1 MLKEYKKNAETF
13 NYLMSTL
20 KDSIKG
26 WDYFVNW
33 GKVYENIK
41 QIEIGLNLMN
51 YLIGK
56 DNIEEECKYLIGKYP
71 EIIRL
76 IPILLASRDSEFQ
89 ILSKEDIN
97 KYSRKEYNFKKVKNL
112 TKSDIENTVEFMKKS
127 GILKVFQDKS
137 IKNIVD
143 YVFGVEVGLDSNGR
157 KNRSGHAME
166 DIVEDYISVLCKKY
180 KYEYLK
186 EATPNAIKS
195 KWNIDVTVDK
205 ASRRF
210 DFAINKSGKLYLI
223 ETNYYG
229 GGGSKLKATAG
240 EYKALYDISSKDG
253 HEFIWITD
261 GKGWITARKPLEET
275 FNHNKYIINL
285 TMIEN
290 GMLDDII
297 ANN

>member
-1 MLKEYKKNAETF
+1 MIKEYKKDAETF
-13 NYLMSTL
+13 KYLLSTL

-33 GKVYENIK
+33 KKVYENIRE
-41 QIEIGLNLMN
+41 IEMELNLMN

-56 DNIEEECKYLIGKYP
+56 ENIEEECKFLLRKHP
-71 EIIRL
+71 EIVKL
-76 IPILLASRDSEFQ
+76 IPILLACRDNEFQ

-97 KYSRKEYNFKKVKNL
+97 KYSKKKYTFKKMKEM
-112 TKSDIENTVEFMKKS
+112 TEEEIENVVEFMKQS
-127 GILKVFQDKS
+127 GLLTVFKNKS

-143 YVFGVEVGLDSNGR
+143 YVFGIEVGLDSNGR

-166 DIVEDYISVLCKKY
+166 DIVEGYVSVLCNKY
-180 KYEYLK
+180 GFSYLK
-186 EATPNAIKS
+186 EATPNSIK
-195 KWNIDVTVDK
+195 KEWNIDITVDK

-210 DFAINKSGKLYLI
+210 DFVINKNRQLYLI

-240 EYKALYDISSKDG
+240 EYKTLYDVATKDG

-261 GKGWITARKPLEET
+261 GLGWITASRPLEET
-275 FNHNKYIINL
+275 FYHNKYILNL
-285 TMIEN
+285 DMIEN
-290 GMLDDII
+290 SILEEII
-297 ANN
+297 CNI